1 MAHYIPDHK
10 LKKAKELISN
20 LDDSTENE
28 LIKYYIQK
36 DKETIEKQR
45 KQLNEYQD
53 WFKKLNNFLPNT
65 IIYK

>member
-65 IIYK
+65 TIYK